1 MTKLIVVS
9 FVDLFTGDIPAESV
23 SGPVGIVKEIGN
35 AAQSGLMSLMSLMA
49 MLSVN
54 LGIMNLLPLP
64 ALDGGRIFFV
74 VIEMIFR
81 KPVPQDKE
89 AWVHFVGFALLMLLM
104 IQFFS
109 GYFAFGQV
117 IAGFTAV
124 YRGMVSGIS
133 AAFVYLMLGVSGFF
147 AVLITALPFA
157 AASAAVLILGA
168 RESARLSRRIADYS
182 FFGNQDGNNPP
193 DGRLYMLKFAV
204 LILLAF
210 ALSLADVLIAYFLG
224 RIFFAV

>member
-1 MTKLIVVS
+1 MKFTGSKVYSRTQKKRMCLALLLFLVICGVFFGTAAVCTADNLN
-9 FVDLFTGDIPAESV
+9 FYHRLLFTHNIFKTKTDISV
-23 SGPVGIVKEIGN
+23 FS
-35 AAQSGLMSLMSLMA
+35 QFFRSF
-49 MLSVN
+49 
-54 LGIMNLLPLP
+54 LP
-64 ALDGGRIFFV
+64 
-74 VIEMIFR
+74 
-81 KPVPQDKE
+81 
-89 AWVHFVGFALLMLLM
+89 LLMLLM